1 MRTEYRYP
9 LFATR
14 YARYSFTLAELLV
27 AIGIIALLVAIAVPT
42 VGAMFK
48 GANEAKAINT
58 IKSALS
64 LGRTIATQKQTYAG
78 VRFQRN
84 AHNGKFYAVIILHD
98 PLATNLANGF
108 LAAPG
113 VKPMPLPQGIGLVAM
128 VPNSDS
134 DLNSSDEIE
143 DHHTFSIVFGA
154 QGNVVVHKV
163 RVRNRDGESETN
175 DSSKD
180 GIFNTPNNVEADPPF
195 GMFYQD
201 SKAQG
206 DPGPGSYDPIY
217 HEEFS
222 TLGLYIADLARFDT
236 YTNNKYSGYLADQVD
251 LMHLNVYTGE
261 VLEP

>member
-1 MRTEYRYP
+1 MRPT
-9 LFATR
+9 TC
-14 YARYSFTLAELLV
+14 YSRRGFTMAELLV

-42 VGAMFK
+42 VGTMFK

-58 IKSALS
+58 IKAALS
-64 LGRTIATQKQTYAG
+64 LGRSKAMQNQTYAG

-84 AHNGKFYAVIILHD
+84 AHNGKFYAVIIEHD
-98 PLATNLANGF
+98 PSATNLAYGF

-113 VKPMPLPQGIGLVAM
+113 VKPMPLPSGIGLVAM
-128 VPNSDS
+128 GPNSDS
-134 DLNSSDEIE
+134 DLNSENEVE
-143 DHHTFSIVFGA
+143 DHHTFSVVFGT
-154 QGNVVVHKV
+154 QGNVVVHEV
-163 RVRNRDGESETN
+163 QVRNRDGKTN

-217 HEEFS
+217 HKEFS
-222 TLGLYIADLARFDT
+222 TLGLYIVDLARFDT
-236 YTNNKYSGYLADQVD
+236 YTNNKYSEYLDNQVD
-251 LMHLNVYTGE
+251 MMRLNVYTGE
-261 VLEP
+261 VMEP